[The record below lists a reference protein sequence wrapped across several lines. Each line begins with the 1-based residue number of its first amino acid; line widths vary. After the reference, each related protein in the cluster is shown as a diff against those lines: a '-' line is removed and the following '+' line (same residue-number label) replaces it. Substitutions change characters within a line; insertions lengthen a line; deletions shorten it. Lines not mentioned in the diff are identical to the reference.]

1 MVVSISGCN
10 GGAIKNLIGMSSFF
24 IFDFIDSAIC
34 FCTNISTTQIQLG
47 GFQCFEREIPSL
59 QTTFLRPI
67 HTDASA
73 TGSTYVL
80 QMIFQAVPWVL
91 QRGCSFFVA
100 VAFRAFSHIFSPLVG
115 YISGM

>member
-10 GGAIKNLIGMSSFF
+10 GGAIKNLIGISSSF

-67 HTDASA
+67 HADAPA

-80 QMIFQAVPWVL
+80 QMIFQTISGIQYRCGAVID
-91 QRGCSFFVA
+91 A
-100 VAFRAFSHIFSPLVG
+100 VAFFTFLRDSSPF
-115 YISGM
+115 

>member
-1 MVVSISGCN
+1 MQAVFSRFVDAN
-10 GGAIKNLIGMSSFF
+10 
-24 IFDFIDSAIC
+24 
-34 FCTNISTTQIQLG
+34 
-47 GFQCFEREIPSL
+47 
-59 QTTFLRPI
+59 
-67 HTDASA
+67 ASA
-73 TGSTYVL
+73 AGTADVL